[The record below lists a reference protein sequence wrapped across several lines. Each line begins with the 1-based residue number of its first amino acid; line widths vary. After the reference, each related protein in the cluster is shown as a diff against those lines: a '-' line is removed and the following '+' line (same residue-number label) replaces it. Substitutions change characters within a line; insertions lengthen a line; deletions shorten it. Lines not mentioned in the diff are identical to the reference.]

1 MRDPR
6 EEIRERIDLVELV
19 SGYVRL
25 ERAGSNFKGLCPF
38 HTERTPSFYVSPS
51 LNRFHCFG
59 CGASGDA
66 FAFLMRIEGIS
77 FREALHR
84 LAERAGVELRRES
97 LARQEA
103 EDEIERLRR
112 AVFAAHFY
120 YRQCL
125 QRAPRA
131 RQYLQQ
137 RGLTPE
143 TIERFQLGYAPNGWD
158 YLLRFLQKHQITIED
173 ALSAGLIRQGEHGHY
188 DYLRDRVVFPIH
200 DAAGRVIAF
209 GGRTLSDEEPKYL
222 NTPETPLFEKRNTLY
237 GWHLARGAIVRQR
250 SAIVVEGY
258 MDLIML
264 HQFGFEHAVATL
276 GTAFTEQHAA
286 QLRRLVERVYLLYDS
301 DSAGIRAALRAA
313 EVLEEAGVPT
323 FIVELPMGEDPDS
336 LLHKA
341 GAEALQ
347 QALDAARPASL
358 FGLEQVIQEHL
369 IRAGVERV
377 ELLDLP
383 ARARVLQ
390 DSLRFVAR
398 LRSPVEQ
405 TACLERL
412 TPLSPAYLTSPQAA
426 LEALQRDVRRLQRE
440 QRRAPGGRASRR
452 AEPGGRAS
460 RRAETAG
467 GQTSRRAET
476 LVGGDTDATAGEGT
490 PPPALS
496 VQLPRAV
503 IDAERTILR
512 AALTAE
518 TAAMVLDQL
527 PHIEW
532 SLPEHRA
539 LAQALQQLPQ
549 PPYRYAE
556 RELLNALQDE
566 PQQALLTSLLLQ
578 TEPPLSPTTVAE
590 CLAYLQRR
598 RERARRLQILNELTR
613 SDQPPDPEKWQEYW
627 RLRVES

>member
-1 MRDPR
+1 MTRNLR

-77 FREALHR
+77 FRDALHR
-84 LAERAGVELRRES
+84 LAERAGVELREPS
-97 LARQEA
+97 PDQEGQ
-103 EDEIERLRR
+103 DERDRWRR

-125 QRAPRA
+125 QRAARA

-143 TIERFQLGYAPNGWD
+143 IIERFQLGYAPDGWD
-158 YLLRFLQKHQITIED
+158 YLLRFLQKHRITTED
-173 ALSAGLIRQGEHGHY
+173 ALNAGLVRQGEHGYY
-188 DYLRDRVVFPIH
+188 DYLRDRIVFPIH
-200 DAAGRVIAF
+200 DPSGRVIAF
-209 GGRTLSDEEPKYL
+209 GGRTLGNEEPKYL
-222 NTPETPLFEKRNTLY
+222 NTPETPLFEKRSTLY
-237 GWHLARGAIVRQR
+237 GWHLARSAIVRQQ

-258 MDLIML
+258 MDLIRL

-286 QLRRLVERVYLLYDS
+286 RLRRIVERVYLLYDA
-301 DSAGIRAALRAA
+301 DNAGVRAALRAA
-313 EVLEEAGVPT
+313 EVLGAAGIPAL
-323 FIVELPMGEDPDS
+323 IVELPAGEDPDS
-336 LLHKA
+336 LLQKM
-341 GAEALQ
+341 GVEALE
-347 QALDAARPASL
+347 QALDTARPAAF
-358 FGLEQVIQEHL
+358 FGLEQMIREHL
-369 IRAGVERV
+369 MQAGVDRV
-377 ELLDLP
+377 ESLDLP
-383 ARARVLQ
+383 ARTRLLHDA
-390 DSLRFVAR
+390 LRFVAQ

-412 TPLSPAYLTSPQAA
+412 APLSPAYLTSPQAA
-426 LEALQRDVRRLQRE
+426 MEALLRDVRRLQRE
-440 QRRAPGGRASRR
+440 GSRPLGARASRQT
-452 AEPGGRAS
+452 
-460 RRAETAG
+460 ETH
-467 GQTSRRAET
+467 RPNE
-476 LVGGDTDATAGEGT
+476 ATTEQDV
-490 PPPALS
+490 PPASFS

-503 IDAERTILR
+503 VDAERTILR
-512 AALTAE
+512 AVLSPE
-518 TAAMVLDQL
+518 TAALAMEQL

-539 LAQALQQLPQ
+539 LAHTIQQLPQ

-556 RELLNALQDE
+556 RDLLNALSDE
-566 PQQALLTSLLLQ
+566 TQQALLTSLMLQ
-578 TEPPLSPTTVAE
+578 TEPPLSLTVVAE
-590 CLAYLQRR
+590 CLAYLHKRK
-598 RERARRLQILNELTR
+598 ERARRLQILNELTR
-613 SDQPPDPEKWQEYW
+613 GDQPPDPQKWQEYW